1 MPITIQKSNQLKSIA
16 ILMMLCLHLFNRDY
30 KELFQPLVF
39 IGNQP
44 LSYYISLFSDAC
56 VPIFAFVSGYG
67 LYFKFRQKKQ
77 SYYSDNLTRL
87 KKLYLNYWIIILLFP
102 VILGLVLGFDGYPG
116 SWFKLI
122 LNVTAI
128 DPSYNGA
135 SWFLTTYI
143 LFVLTSGLWFTL
155 LEKLNPIIFLL
166 TLLIIYLIAF
176 YFRIYNSAIFEN
188 RVFDWVHRQS
198 ALYFCTLFQFML
210 GAFALKFDWNDKVT
224 RFFKQFRFKNTI
236 ILLCIAFLIA
246 AHGVVQNF
254 VVAPFTGLAFIFLFL
269 QLDLRELLNK
279 IIDFFTPHSTN
290 IWLVH
295 MFFYM
300 IYFPDFIYSVKYV
313 PLIFGLLVLV
323 SVLSSY
329 LIKFFEK
336 PLSSL
341 LFSR

>member
-1 MPITIQKSNQLKSIA
+1 
-16 ILMMLCLHLFNRDY
+16 MMLCLHLFNRDY

-116 SWFKLI
+116 SWQKLL
-122 LNVTAI
+122 LNLTAI
-128 DPSYNGA
+128 DLSYNGA
-135 SWFLTTYI
+135 WWFLTTYI
-143 LFVLTSGLWFTL
+143 IFVLTSRFWFGL
-155 LEKLNPIIFLL
+155 LETLHPIVFLVA
-166 TLLIIYLIAF
+166 LLIIYLIAF

-188 RVFDWVHRQS
+188 RVFDWVHRQL

-210 GAFALKFDWNDKVT
+210 GAFALKFEWQEKVT
-224 RFFKQFRFKNTI
+224 FLFRSVKFK
-236 ILLCIAFLIA
+236 
-246 AHGVVQNF
+246 NF
-254 VVAPFTGLAFIFLFL
+254 VVLLAIVCLIAVHGIVPNFIIAPFTGLAFIFLFL
-269 QLDLRELLNK
+269 QLDLSQFINK
-279 IIDFFTPHSTN
+279 VIDFFTPHSTN